1 MQIAYFRDTQS
12 LIQTV
17 AGKRNNPRASRVVNP
32 FRAN

>member
-1 MQIAYFRDTQS
+1 MQIAYFLGTQS

-17 AGKRNNPRASRVVNP
+17 AGKRSNPRSARVVNP